1 MTKATNQ
8 AVVVAAADES
18 TSLAERLFSAS
29 WNSVSGYTA
38 ESIAQ
43 KCIEAADAFHRVRR
57 KLDEGR
63 VNESA

>member
-1 MTKATNQ
+1 MAKANQ
-8 AVVVAAADES
+8 QSVAVASDES
-18 TSLAERLFSAS
+18 TSLAERLFTAT
-29 WNSVSGYTA
+29 WNPGSGYTA

-63 VNESA
+63 VNEAA